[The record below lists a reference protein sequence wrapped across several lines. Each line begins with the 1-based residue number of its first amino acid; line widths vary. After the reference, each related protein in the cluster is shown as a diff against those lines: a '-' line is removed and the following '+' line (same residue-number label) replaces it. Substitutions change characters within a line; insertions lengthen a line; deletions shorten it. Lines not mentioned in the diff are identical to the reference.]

1 MNQQASL
8 NKKAFVK
15 ILVKKTTYYN
25 NKKFLIII
33 NYIERKITKILTES
47 IDQVFEE
54 YESLFQIL
62 ANNLSNKK
70 E

>member
-1 MNQQASL
+1 MSL

-25 NKKFLIII
+25 GKKFLVII
-33 NYIERKITKILTES
+33 NYIERKITKILNES

-54 YESLFQIL
+54 YESLY
-62 ANNLSNKK
+62 
-70 E
+70 